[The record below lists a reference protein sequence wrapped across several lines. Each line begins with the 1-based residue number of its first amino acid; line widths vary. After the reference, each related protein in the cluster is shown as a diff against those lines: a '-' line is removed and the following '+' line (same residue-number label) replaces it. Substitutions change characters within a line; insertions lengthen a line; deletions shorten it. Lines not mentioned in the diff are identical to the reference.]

1 MNHGRTPERDKDVPG
16 GSVAQGPEAGRP
28 CNASPASGPTPVS
41 VFAGVELHTS
51 SDVHRLLTALYEE
64 AHR

>member
-1 MNHGRTPERDKDVPG
+1 MNHGRTPERDKDAPG

-28 CNASPASGPTPVS
+28 CNASPASGPTPVHL
-41 VFAGVELHTS
+41 FAGVELRTS
-51 SDVHRLLTALYEE
+51 SDVHRLLADLQEE